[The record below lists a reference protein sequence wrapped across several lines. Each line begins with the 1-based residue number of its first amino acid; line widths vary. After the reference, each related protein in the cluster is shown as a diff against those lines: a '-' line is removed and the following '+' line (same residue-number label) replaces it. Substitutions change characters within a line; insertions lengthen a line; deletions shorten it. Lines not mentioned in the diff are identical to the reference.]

1 MIAGYL
7 TTTASAAI
15 ESIGG
20 PQIDYAKITPI
31 LLVLGAAMV
40 SVVLEAL
47 LPRESRRNAQLVLVV
62 AVLLGALI
70 SVFLLAG
77 TNTLTANGALA
88 IDAPGLF
95 MQGSVLLLALLSALV
110 MAERRVDPAG
120 DAFTARASA
129 LPGSEDEQVFTRQGW
144 LQTEIWP
151 LFLFC
156 VGGMLVFV
164 VANDLLTM
172 FVALEVMSLPLYLL
186 VAMSRR
192 RRLLSQEASLK
203 YFLLGA
209 FGSAF
214 FLYGAALTYGFA
226 GTLNFG
232 EISDKLSSVAGPN
245 GLLIAGIGLIAVG
258 LLFKLGAV
266 PFHQWVPDVYQGA
279 PTPLTGFMAAAVKFS
294 AFGALLRIMYVA
306 FGGARWDWRPAF
318 WVIAVLTML
327 IGVILA
333 LTQNDVKRMLAYSS
347 IAHAGFLLIG
357 VLATNNTGL
366 GGTIFYLLAY
376 GVSTI
381 GAFALVSLVRDP
393 AGEATSL
400 SSWVGLGKRS
410 PLVAGAFALFLLAFA
425 GIPLTSGF
433 VAKFYVFTAGVAGGA
448 TPVVIIAVVA
458 SAIAAFFYGRVIV
471 LMFFTAPKADGPSV
485 VIPSTLTAVSI
496 GFCVALTVLL
506 GVVPQAVLDV
516 AEKASTFVR

>member
-7 TTTASAAI
+7 ATTATAAI
-15 ESIGG
+15 EPIGG
-20 PQIDYAKITPI
+20 PQIDYAKLTPI
-31 LLVLGAAMV
+31 LLVLAAAMV

-62 AVLLGALI
+62 AVLLASLV

-95 MQGSVLLLALLSALV
+95 MQGSILLLALLSALV

-129 LPGSEDEQVFTRQGW
+129 LPGSEDEQAFTRQGW

-164 VANDLLTM
+164 VSNDLLTM

-226 GTLNFG
+226 
-232 EISDKLSSVAGPN
+232 E
-245 GLLIAGIGLIAVG
+245 
-258 LLFKLGAV
+258 
-266 PFHQWVPDVYQGA
+266 
-279 PTPLTGFMAAAVKFS
+279 AVKF
-294 AFGALLRIMYVA
+294 
-306 FGGARWDWRPAF
+306 
-318 WVIAVLTML
+318 
-327 IGVILA
+327 
-333 LTQNDVKRMLAYSS
+333 
-347 IAHAGFLLIG
+347 
-357 VLATNNTGL
+357 
-366 GGTIFYLLAY
+366 
-376 GVSTI
+376 
-381 GAFALVSLVRDP
+381 
-393 AGEATSL
+393 
-400 SSWVGLGKRS
+400 
-410 PLVAGAFALFLLAFA
+410 
-425 GIPLTSGF
+425 
-433 VAKFYVFTAGVAGGA
+433 
-448 TPVVIIAVVA
+448 
-458 SAIAAFFYGRVIV
+458 
-471 LMFFTAPKADGPSV
+471 PKAVTCTGS
-485 VIPSTLTAVSI
+485 
-496 GFCVALTVLL
+496 
-506 GVVPQAVLDV
+506 
-516 AEKASTFVR
+516 

>member
-7 TTTASAAI
+7 ATTATAAI
-15 ESIGG
+15 EPIGG
-20 PQIDYAKITPI
+20 PQIDYAKLTPI
-31 LLVLGAAMV
+31 LLVLAAAMV

-62 AVLLGALI
+62 AVLLASLV

-95 MQGSVLLLALLSALV
+95 MQGSILLLALLSALV

-129 LPGSEDEQVFTRQGW
+129 LPGSEDEQAFTRQGW

-164 VANDLLTM
+164 VSNDLLTM

-192 RRLLSQEASLK
+192 RRLLSQEASVK

-232 EISDKLSSVAGPN
+232 EISDKLSAVAGPN

-327 IGVILA
+327 VGVILA

-357 VLATNNTGL
+357 VLAANNAGL

-448 TPVVIIAVVA
+448 TPVVIIAVIA

-471 LMFFTAPKADGPSV
+471 LMFFTQPKADGPSV